1 MLDLTK
7 KGLDM
12 KQIGLA
18 LLLLGSSI
26 SYAEVTEVKIPG
38 KNWGISFNMPIIS
51 QYQGKAS
58 NNSFQYVAVSEGT
71 IGEPNTILSFFLEND
86 SSSSNK
92 ECFDNYW
99 SKSKKNPMIITAS
112 IKTESLQDYEQ
123 IYYKYSFGQ
132 PNANFYFVNQ
142 GYCIDVHVSLSNDM
156 KGAEE
161 ALLSIGKS
169 IKVIEYK

>member
-1 MLDLTK
+1 
-7 KGLDM
+7 M
-12 KQIGLA
+12 KQIGVV

-26 SYAEVTEVKIPG
+26 SCAEVTEVKIPG

-58 NNSFQYVAVSEGT
+58 TSSFQYIAVSEGT
-71 IGEPNTILSFFLEND
+71 LGEPNTILSFFLEND

-92 ECFDNYW
+92 ECFDSYW
-99 SKSKKNPMIITAS
+99 SKSKKNPMIIASS
-112 IKTESLQDYEQ
+112 IKTESLQGYEQ
-123 IYYKYSFGQ
+123 AYYKYSFGQ

-142 GYCIDVHVSLSNDM
+142 GYCMDIHVSLSKDM

-161 ALLSIGKS
+161 AIISIGKS
-169 IKVIEYK
+169 IKIITYK